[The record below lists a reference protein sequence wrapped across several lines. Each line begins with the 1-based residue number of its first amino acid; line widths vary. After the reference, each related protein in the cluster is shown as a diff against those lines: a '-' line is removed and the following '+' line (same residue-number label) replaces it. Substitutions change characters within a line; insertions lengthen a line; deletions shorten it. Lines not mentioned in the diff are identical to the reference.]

1 MSTKNINFDMKK
13 GKKNEKRIEK
23 LIEYQI
29 GSLDK
34 TITRKKKQK
43 SSMKSHKSTK
53 IHQKDLEDKKNNTTL
68 R

>member
-34 TITRKKKQK
+34 TITRKKKIEIFYEISQINK
-43 SSMKSHKSTK
+43 NSSKR
-53 IHQKDLEDKKNNTTL
+53 LG

>member
-34 TITRKKKQK
+34 TITRKKKK
-43 SSMKSHKSTK
+43 
-53 IHQKDLEDKKNNTTL
+53 
-68 R
+68 